1 MILCDFQDDDSG
13 TERCKSKATRF
24 LLRCIHPPS
33 PNYNQY
39 DGDAG
44 TYLGP
49 QPEPDLNFPYDPK
62 DARSEIQDLSATS
75 IVILPMR
82 MNIIS
87 EYADHGIDF
96 LTISAENK
104 LRRENQQL
112 LIKTE
117 KIDIAISRISQLE
130 QQLGI
135 LD

>member
-1 MILCDFQDDDSG
+1 MILGQKDANPKPRGFYYDV
-13 TERCKSKATRF
+13 AT
-24 LLRCIHPPS
+24 PPS

-62 DARSEIQDLSATS
+62 DARSEIQDLSPTS

-87 EYADHGIDF
+87 EYSDHGIDF